1 MSDERDPPRNGHDDE
16 RPSVEPVVHLDAFLD
31 QLVADRRPPPDQL
44 TAQET
49 TERVL
54 AAQLRLTR
62 AGVEIP
68 TPDYLGALERAGAY
82 AGAHDTRQR
91 RPLSIGRGR
100 ALRTAA
106 TLAGGVALGVA
117 GGAGA
122 AILRPRQTPSL
133 LVEAANARWYDIAAV
148 GDLPPGGIRAFSAG
162 GVLGFLLNE
171 AGRLHAVSAL
181 CTHMGCR
188 LKPTPDGLSIR
199 CLCHGARFRADGSV
213 LAGPAVTPLLRIA
226 LRVARGRVYALGTAE
241 DV

>member
-1 MSDERDPPRNGHDDE
+1 MSDERDPPRGGHDDE

-31 QLVADRRPPPDQL
+31 QLVADRRPPPAQL

-62 AGVEIP
+62 AGVEDP
-68 TPDYLGALERAGAY
+68 TPAYLSALERAGAH
-82 AGAHDTRQR
+82 AGAHDTRHR
-91 RPLSIGRGR
+91 RPFSIGRGDV
-100 ALRTAA
+100 LRTAA
-106 TLAGGVALGVA
+106 TLAGGIALGVA

-122 AILRPRQTPSL
+122 AILRTRQPPSL

-162 GVLGFLLNE
+162 GALGFLLNE

-188 LKPTPDGLSIR
+188 LKPAPDGLSIR

-213 LAGPAVTPLLRIA
+213 LAGPAVTPLPRIA
-226 LRVARGRVYALGTAE
+226 LRVARGRIYAQGTAE